1 MSDHLND
8 VAQATHHTQP
18 MSPPEFKVRPVTLTY
33 LLVLQGLPT
42 LGVLA
47 LGVPSYALFKQPIP
61 WMEMSLVIGA
71 VAFFLT
77 YLSSYPW
84 RYRIIEALV
93 APATWLILHLSGRI

>member
-1 MSDHLND
+1 MPDHLNHS
-8 VAQATHHTQP
+8 AEPHTHAI
-18 MSPPEFKVRPVTLTY
+18 PEFKVRPVTLKY
-33 LLVLQGLPT
+33 LLVLQALPT

-61 WMEMSLVIGA
+61 WMEMSLVIGG

-84 RYRIIEALV
+84 RYRIIEALL
-93 APATWLILHLSGRI
+93 APATWLVLHLAGKV